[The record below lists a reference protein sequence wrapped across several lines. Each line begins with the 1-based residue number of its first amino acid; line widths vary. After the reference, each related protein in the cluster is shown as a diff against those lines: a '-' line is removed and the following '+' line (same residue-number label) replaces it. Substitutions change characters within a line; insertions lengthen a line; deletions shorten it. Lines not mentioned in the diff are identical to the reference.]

1 MEINCLTMVPKKN
14 RLQKRRE
21 IEMVFKKGKGFKEG
35 FLILKLVKNNL
46 EKSRFSFIISQKV
59 SKKATTRNKIKR
71 RLGEI
76 VRLKFKKIK
85 KGRHPLTTRQGMDAV
100 LIALP
105 GLETKDF
112 WEIEESL
119 DKLFLRAK
127 LYV

>member
-14 RLQKRRE
+14 RLQKKTE
-21 IEMVFKKGKGFKEG
+21 IVRVFKKGKGFKED

-71 RLGEI
+71 RLSEI
-76 VRLKFKKIK
+76 VRLKLKKIK
-85 KGRHPLTTRQGMDAV
+85 KGIDV
-100 LIALP
+100 ILIACP
-105 GLETKDF
+105 GLEEKDF

-119 DKLFLRAK
+119 DKLFLRAN

>member
-1 MEINCLTMVPKKN
+1 MVPKKN
-14 RLQKRRE
+14 RLQKKTE
-21 IEMVFKKGKGFKEG
+21 IVRVFKKGKGFKED

-71 RLGEI
+71 RLSEI
-76 VRLKFKKIK
+76 VRLKLKKIK
-85 KGRHPLTTRQGMDAV
+85 KGIDV
-100 LIALP
+100 ILIACP
-105 GLETKDF
+105 GLEEKDF

-119 DKLFLRAK
+119 DKLFLRAN

>member
-14 RLQKRRE
+14 RLQKKTE
-21 IEMVFKKGKGFKEG
+21 IVRVFKKGKGFKED

-71 RLGEI
+71 RLSEI
-76 VRLKFKKIK
+76 VRLKLKKIK
-85 KGRHPLTTRQGMDAV
+85 KGIDV
-100 LIALP
+100 ILIACP
-105 GLETKDF
+105 GLEEKDF
-112 WEIEESL
+112 WEIEKSL
-119 DKLFLRAK
+119 DKLFLRAN

>member
-1 MEINCLTMVPKKN
+1 MLAKKN
-14 RLQKRRE
+14 RLKRKKD
-21 IEMVFKKGKGFKEG
+21 FKLILKEGKRFKED

-71 RLGEI
+71 RLSEI
-76 VRLKFKKIK
+76 VRLKLKKIK
-85 KGRHPLTTRQGMDAV
+85 KGIDV
-100 LIALP
+100 ILIACP
-105 GLETKDF
+105 GLEEKDF

-119 DKLFLRAK
+119 DKLFLRAN